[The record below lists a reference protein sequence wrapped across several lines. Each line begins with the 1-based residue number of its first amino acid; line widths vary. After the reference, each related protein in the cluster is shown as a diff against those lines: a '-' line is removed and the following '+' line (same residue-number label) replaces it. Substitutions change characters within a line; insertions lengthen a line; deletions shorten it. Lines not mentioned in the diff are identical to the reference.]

1 VTNHAS
7 TRRVLPNSP
16 FKPAEPIAKAAT
28 RMSPGDR
35 VTHDKLGLG
44 RVVRV
49 GDDVDV
55 IVDFNREDGSLMSIG
70 HLSLTRL

>member
-1 VTNHAS
+1 M
-7 TRRVLPNSP
+7 
-16 FKPAEPIAKAAT
+16 AA
-28 RMSPGDR
+28 GDR

-55 IVDFNREDGSLMSIG
+55 IVDFNREDGSLMSIA
-70 HLSLTRL
+70 HPTLTRL